1 MKRHVAVMFCVMG
14 LLGAACAGSLEDPS
28 RFEQGINQGGAQGE
42 PDAGAPADD
51 GTEDDGAADDGTADD
66 GTADDGAADD
76 GAADDGAAVVGCD
89 EFPALME
96 AKCGSVGCHADIQT
110 AAGVDLVSDDL
121 EGRLPE
127 REGQCDVNLP
137 LVVPG
142 NPEGSM
148 LYVKLTA
155 PTCGA
160 KMPVG
165 GTLSQDEIDCVAN
178 WIKGL

>member
-42 PDAGAPADD
+42 PDAGAPTDDGADD
-51 GTEDDGAADDGTADD
+51 GADDE
-66 GTADDGAADD
+66 GTADDGADDGADD
-76 GAADDGAAVVGCD
+76 EGAADDDAPVVVGCD

-110 AAGVDLVSDDL
+110 AAGVDLITDGL
-121 EGRLPE
+121 ESRLPTQ
-127 REGQCDVNLP
+127 EGQCDVNLQ

-142 NPEGSM
+142 SPETSM
-148 LYVKLTA
+148 LYLKVTE
-155 PTCGA
+155 PTCGS

-165 GTLSQDEIDCVAN
+165 GTLTPDEIECVAN